1 MMRWG
6 AFSNPTPVAT
16 PDNTVLRFRMTDRD
30 QPTNRPTDMVQGAHL
45 ILCSFIENM
54 QFSGLYQSAGDRS
67 CPLAVSGIRTLT
79 PKEMPQKSI
88 ILIKKNFRVP
98 RKQTYVINKEAENG
112 QVQDDSAAV
121 S

>member
-1 MMRWG
+1 MK
-6 AFSNPTPVAT
+6 FYCFNSIQ
-16 PDNTVLRFRMTDRD
+16 VLLLEHESVSSQPYRMTDRN
-30 QPTNRPTDMVQGAHL
+30 QPTNRASDMVQD
-45 ILCSFIENM
+45 
-54 QFSGLYQSAGDRS
+54 AGDRS

-88 ILIKKNFRVP
+88 ILIKKKFRVP